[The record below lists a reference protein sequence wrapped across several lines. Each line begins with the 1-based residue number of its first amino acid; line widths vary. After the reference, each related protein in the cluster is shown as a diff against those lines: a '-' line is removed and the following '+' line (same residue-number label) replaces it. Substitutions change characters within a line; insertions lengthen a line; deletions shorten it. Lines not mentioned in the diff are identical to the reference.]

1 MQPREQAAMQAP
13 PASFS
18 LSLAVLLAATA
29 AVGCSDSRAA
39 GPGNAQGTDS
49 AGGSDE
55 SLPQVVTTE
64 VAEED
69 LTLSVTMPG
78 SVQALEAADLYAK
91 VGGYLETIEVDIGDE
106 VEQGQLLAVISVP
119 EMLPELRR
127 HEAEVEYARS
137 QVEQRAAAVN
147 EAGAKVTAVEAE
159 LGRLQAA
166 RREKEA
172 DVALRRSE
180 LERWRELIE
189 ESPSIEKRKLDEA
202 RHREEAAEAALASV
216 EADTVAA
223 QARIEEAKAAVLKA
237 QADERVARARVPVA
251 EASRDA
257 MQELM
262 QYAEIM
268 APFAGVIT
276 ERHVHPGA
284 FIRPASTNS
293 GAMPLLRI
301 ERVDRVRV
309 TVDLPMDAVAFL
321 SRGDRVV
328 FDGLIAAPGARFE
341 GTITR
346 LSGALGQR
354 SRMMR
359 AEVELDNPPD
369 ARGERTLR
377 PGYYGNLTVQLE
389 EYPGTPTVPAAAVFT
404 RAGETWVF
412 TIEDGTVRR
421 RSIEAV
427 FRDGAKVGVGAG
439 LSAGQV
445 VVTSGAGG
453 LADGQR
459 VRVPSASAG
468 GR

>member
-1 MQPREQAAMQAP
+1 MQNRHRSPT
-13 PASFS
+13 
-18 LSLAVLLAATA
+18 LALLVLLAAATA
-29 AVGCSDSRAA
+29 TACSDSQAATLGNPQGISGTGRA
-39 GPGNAQGTDS
+39 
-49 AGGSDE
+49 DE

-64 VAEED
+64 VVNED
-69 LTLSVTMPG
+69 LTFSVTMPG
-78 SVQALEAADLYAK
+78 SVRALESADLYAK
-91 VGGYLETIEVDIGDE
+91 VGGYLQRIEVDIGDE
-106 VEQGQLLAVISVP
+106 VEEGRLLAVISVP
-119 EMLPELRR
+119 EMVPELRR

-137 QVEQRAAAVN
+137 QVEQQVAAVN
-147 EAGAKVTAVEAE
+147 EAGAVVAATEAE
-159 LGRLQAA
+159 LTRLQAA

-172 DVALRRSE
+172 DLALRNSE
-180 LERWRELIE
+180 LERWQELIE
-189 ESPSIEKRKLDEA
+189 DSPSIEKRKLDEA
-202 RHREEAAEAALASV
+202 RHQRDAAVAAVASV
-216 EADTVAA
+216 DADMLAA
-223 QARIEEAKAAVLKA
+223 RARIEEAKAAVLKA

-262 QYAEIM
+262 QYAEIK

-309 TVDLPMDAVAFL
+309 TVDLPMDAVASL

-328 FDGLIAAPGARFE
+328 FDGLAASPETRFE
-341 GTITR
+341 GVITR

-369 ARGERTLR
+369 ARRERRLR
-377 PGYYGNLTVQLE
+377 PGYYGDLAVFLE
-389 EYPGTPTVPAAAVFT
+389 EYPDTPTVPATAVFA
-404 RAGETWVF
+404 RGGETCVF
-412 TIEDGTVRR
+412 TVESGKVRR
-421 RSIEAV
+421 CSIEAV
-427 FRDGAKVGVGAG
+427 FRDGTKVGVGAG

-445 VVTSGAGG
+445 VVASGVGG
-453 LADGQR
+453 LEDGQS
-459 VRVPSASAG
+459 VRVKPASSG